1 MRFLYQ
7 LCVLLTLTLMSLT
20 YTHASVF
27 GNTDDEPLEVEQAFV
42 FDALQVDD
50 QRVVLNWNI
59 EERYYLYQD
68 RIQLTLPSGV
78 TLVERMDSQTVSKD
92 DPLFG
97 QVEVFYDRADI
108 ELVLARSSDA
118 SDAGQFEVSYQ
129 GCWEGGICYPPV
141 TTSVSFSGL
150 TDRSVSQAQS
160 ESVQDRLSNRPISE
174 QDQFAQTL
182 SESSLITLLGIFF
195 LAGLALSLTPC
206 VFPMIPILSGI
217 IAGQGHH
224 NSTRHGFIL
233 SLIYVLAMAVTY
245 TIAGVIAGLFGANI
259 QAALQAP
266 VVIVVFSAI
275 FVLLSI
281 SMFGFYDL
289 QMPSSVQT
297 WLTRNSDNQKGGSYS
312 GVAIMGFLSALIVGP
327 CMAAPLAGA
336 LIYIGQTGDPVLGGS
351 ALFVMSLG
359 MGVPLILI
367 GTSASKLMPRAGR
380 WMETVKAG
388 FGVVLLLMAVWMLDR
403 IVAPEI
409 TMGLVALILI
419 VTAVFMGVL
428 DSHSSDTHGL
438 RKLGKGVGIVLL
450 VYGAAL
456 AVGLL
461 AGGQSLVY
469 PLKGIV
475 SSSQAVSQKLNFDVV
490 TTLSQLESKLKD
502 AEQAKRAVMLDY
514 YADWCVSCAE
524 LDYVTFADDR
534 VKQTLSMMTL
544 IKVDVTAND
553 EESKKLTQRYQVLG
567 PPTLVFYDGQG
578 NPRPELTLVGVPQPE
593 QLLAMTQQL

>member
-1 MRFLYQ
+1 MFSQ
-7 LCVLLTLTLMSLT
+7 
-20 YTHASVF
+20 AS
-27 GNTDDEPLEVEQAFV
+27 DEPLEVDQAFV
-42 FDALQVDD
+42 FDSIQAGDD
-50 QRVVLNWNI
+50 QFILTWNI
-59 EERYYLYQD
+59 EKRYYLYQD
-68 RIQLTLPSGV
+68 RIEFELPEGV
-78 TLVERMDSQTVSKD
+78 TLVERIDSQTHSKD

-97 QVEVFYDRADI
+97 RVEVFYDQAEVALR
-108 ELVLARSSDA
+108 LARTANVPSE
-118 SDAGQFEVSYQ
+118 GQFDVSYQ

-141 TTSVSFSGL
+141 TATIAYKALASSSISSENTQPLDNKNASVI
-150 TDRSVSQAQS
+150 
-160 ESVQDRLSNRPISE
+160 ESSTPKSE

-182 SESSLITLLGIFF
+182 SESTLITLLGIFF

-224 NSTRHGFIL
+224 NSTRHGFTL
-233 SLIYVLAMAVTY
+233 SLIYVLAMALTY
-245 TIAGVIAGLFGANI
+245 TFAGVLAGLFGANI

-266 VVIVVFSAI
+266 LVIVIFSGI
-275 FVLLSI
+275 FVLLAI

-297 WLTRNSDNQKGGSYS
+297 WLTRNSDNQKGGSYT

-336 LIYIGQTGDPVLGGS
+336 LIYIGQTGDPILGGA

-367 GTSASKLMPRAGR
+367 GTSASKFMPKAGR

-403 IVAPEI
+403 IVAPEM
-409 TMGLVALILI
+409 TMGLVATILIL
-419 VTAVFMGVL
+419 TAVYMGAL
-428 DSHSSDTHGL
+428 DGQPSDSHAV

-450 VYGAAL
+450 LYGAAL

-475 SSSQAVSQKLNFDVV
+475 SSSQAVSEKSLNFEVV
-490 TTLSQLESKLKD
+490 KTEAQLVSSLKQ
-502 AEQAKRAVMLDY
+502 AELEKRAVMLDY

-534 VKQTLSMMTL
+534 VQRTLGMMKL

-553 EESKKLTQRYQVLG
+553 AESKKLTERYQVLG

-578 NPRPELTLVGVPQPE
+578 QHRPELTLVGVPKPE
-593 QLLAMTQQL
+593 QLLTMTQQL